1 MDWRDGDGNW
11 SDAPRGGA
19 IDPRDGRVT
28 NANLAEYVVA
38 VNADVPDIQTI
49 DVGVPDYQA
58 TALGGKAVGELAIVG
73 VAAAIGNAVF
83 HATGKRVRDLP
94 ITLEKLV

>member
-1 MDWRDGDGNW
+1 MI
-11 SDAPRGGA
+11 GGIVMGIGQA
-19 IDPRDGRVT
+19 LLEEGSIDPRDGRVT

-58 TALGGKAVGELAIVG
+58 TALGGKRWASSASSVSPQPSAMRSFTQRGSG
-73 VAAAIGNAVF
+73 C
-83 HATGKRVRDLP
+83 ATCRSHWRS
-94 ITLEKLV
+94 